1 MYSFFSRNVMLC
13 ISLTFFVVSFHA
25 KAQFSSAD
33 RPQLVAVEPLSFE
46 YESTLIEAVGSAQA
60 RRSVTL
66 FASVSDEVTGVNFI
80 PGQLVSRGDVLVTLD
95 SRLQDVAMERAEIQ
109 LEDAQRNLKR
119 IQASLNKGAVTE
131 VELDDAKTAVRLA
144 KVNVDEAKVN
154 REDRNIRAPFN
165 GVVGFTEI
173 EVGDRI
179 SPQTEITTID
189 DRSTLFV
196 NFVAPELAVS
206 YLLEKPDVQ
215 LQPWTDRTVS
225 LNAAIGELDSRV
237 NLQDRTIRVRA
248 LLDNA
253 SDQYRPGMSF
263 RVTLAVRG
271 ERYVAIPE
279 AALSWGA
286 SGAYVWLAEDNTA
299 KRVDVQVKQRLRGR
313 ILVSGYLRDGET
325 LVVEGVQSLRQGQA
339 LSFEDTGARMTK
351 KTSNQEVTS

>member
-1 MYSFFSRNVMLC
+1 MLC
-13 ISLTFFVVSFHA
+13 LSLILFVFSFHA
-25 KAQFSSAD
+25 KAQFSGAD

-60 RRSVTL
+60 KRSVTL

-80 PGQLVSRGDVLVTLD
+80 PGQLVNKDDVLVTLD
-95 SRLQDVAMERAEIQ
+95 SRLQDVAMERAIIQ
-109 LEDAQRNLKR
+109 LEDTQRNLKR

-131 VELDDAKTAVRLA
+131 RELDDANTAVRLA
-144 KVNVDEAKVN
+144 KVNVDEAKAN
-154 REDRNIRAPFN
+154 KADRVIRAPFN
-165 GVVGFTEI
+165 GVVGFTEV

-225 LNAAIGELDSRV
+225 LNAPIGELDSRV

-253 SDQYRPGMSF
+253 TDQYRPGMSF

-286 SGAYVWLAEDNTA
+286 SGAYVWLAEDSTA
-299 KRVDVQVKQRLRGR
+299 KRIDVQVKQRLRGR
-313 ILVSGYLRDGET
+313 ILVSGDLRDGET

-339 LSFEDTGARMTK
+339 LTIEDTGARVSQK
-351 KTSNQEVTS
+351 ASEQEVAS